1 MIRPNNPPLAARTY
15 PMKRRDFLLASAG
28 GLVIPWWG
36 VIPQAHAQSAG
47 PYGGRILINIHAS
60 GGIDQSSWTDPR
72 ENDPTINHYAGVTP
86 VNVSGNIRS
95 APMGSNKTFFDTYFP
110 QTLVLNGVDSET
122 NSHEDGTRAQATGR
136 LDRGY
141 PNLSEIFA
149 SVLGSSL
156 PMPWLNAGGY
166 AIPAGLVA
174 PTAIPSLSA
183 LLALVAPNAQS
194 ATGNYMKQPDLDKV
208 MAARAARMNAVLANT
223 STLPRAQTV
232 ARQYLAAFD
241 SRSLLTRV
249 APFLPAQ
256 LDSAADAHM
265 GLIAAQA
272 GITSTIQ
279 LARGGFDAHSNIVP
293 TYANALPQLTGL
305 IDYIWQKSAA
315 LGLSNRIFI
324 RVYSEFGR
332 TPLNAGD
339 GKDHLSIGSQVLM
352 EANPVWGN
360 RVFGASGPRHE
371 MLKINTATGA
381 VDPING
387 VVITPRHIHAVLR
400 NYLGIQTTDPRFDL
414 KVPANEMFDF
424 LNPSTGTGYPN
435 I

>member
-1 MIRPNNPPLAARTY
+1 
-15 PMKRRDFLLASAG
+15 MKRRDFLLASAG

-36 VIPQAHAQSAG
+36 VIPQAQAQSAG
-47 PYGGRILINIHAS
+47 TYAGRILINIHAS

-72 ENDPTINHYAGVTP
+72 ENDKTLNHYAGVTP
-86 VNVSGNIRS
+86 ANVSGNIRS
-95 APMGSNKTFFDTYFP
+95 APMGSNKTFFDSYYR

-122 NSHEDGTRAQATGR
+122 NSHEDGTRVHATGR
-136 LDRGY
+136 LDLNY
-141 PNLSEIFA
+141 PNLSELFA
-149 SVLGSSL
+149 SALGSNL

-166 AIPAGLVA
+166 SIPAGLVA
-174 PTAIPSLSA
+174 PTAMPSLSA
-183 LLALVAPNAQS
+183 LSALVSPNAQS
-194 ATGNYMKQPDLDKV
+194 ATASYMKPADLDKV
-208 MAARAARMNAVLANT
+208 MAARAARMTALQSST
-223 STLPRAQTV
+223 STLPRAQMV
-232 ARQYLAAFD
+232 AQQYLAAFD
-241 SRSLLTRV
+241 SRSLMTRI
-249 APFLPAQ
+249 APLLPAQ
-256 LDSAADAHM
+256 LDSQADAHM

-293 TYANALPQLTGL
+293 NYANALPQLTNL
-305 IDYIWQKSAA
+305 VDYIWQKSAT

-324 RVYSEFGR
+324 RIYSEFGR

-352 EANPVWGN
+352 EANPSWGN

-371 MLKINTATGA
+371 TLQINTATGA
-381 VDPING
+381 VDPVNG

-400 NYLGIQTTDPRFDL
+400 NYLGIQTSDPRFDL
-414 KVPANEMFDF
+414 KVPASEMFDF

-435 I
+435 T